1 MPVQSTEL
9 SMLRLSLFVNTGTYQ
24 WVSKQMP
31 AFVVS
36 HMSYVAPVTGV
47 QNFYSTKG
55 HIPDSQRS
63 EGKVTYSLMEWKSL
77 AESRGRVVGSLLW
90 GQRH

>member
-1 MPVQSTEL
+1 
-9 SMLRLSLFVNTGTYQ
+9 
-24 WVSKQMP
+24 
-31 AFVVS
+31 
-36 HMSYVAPVTGV
+36 MSYVAPVTGV